1 MNRYISSIGFRD
13 FSKEEF
19 DNYLY
24 DEALRDPDVVT
35 KAIDLDG
42 NEITELRKE
51 VAGGM
56 GICMRGYY
64 RKDNQ
69 FIMDYYFP
77 YREASNTSNDI
88 PTSVIPQSDR
98 EGFFGLCDD
107 VRIGVD
113 LIYFIQDMMPIL
125 MSDQRGLDEVYFGGS
140 SFMALSKGGKIIL
153 PVKRSESSEEKKK
166 ESIKKRS
173 KLVAAA
179 KDGDE
184 RAYEELTVSDMDLY
198 NSLSKRLT
206 NESLYDIVDTSFMPS
221 GIESDKYSVIGEIQ
235 NVRKFMNKRTKQFIY
250 DLTLQSDS
258 MTYGVCINEK
268 DLLGEPAVGRRF
280 KGDVWLQGKVNA

>member
-1 MNRYISSIGFRD
+1 MNGYFSSIGFKG

-24 DEALRDPDVVT
+24 DEALKDPDVVT

-56 GICMRGYY
+56 GICMRGYF
-64 RKDNQ
+64 RKDDQ
-69 FIMDYYFP
+69 FVLDYYFP
-77 YREASNTSNDI
+77 YREASNTSNGI
-88 PTSVIPQSDR
+88 PTNVIPQTDR

-125 MSDQRGLDEVYFGGS
+125 MSDQRGLDEVFFGGS
-140 SFMALSKGGKIIL
+140 SFMALSKSGKILL
-153 PVKRSESSEEKKK
+153 PMMKKAGTEQK
-166 ESIKKRS
+166 KIEYVQKRS

-179 KDGDE
+179 KNGDE
-184 RAYEELTVSDMDLY
+184 RAYEELTVNDMDLY
-198 NSLSKRLT
+198 NSLSKRLS
-206 NESLYDIVDTSFMPS
+206 NESLYEIVDTSFMPS
-221 GIESDKYSVIGEIQ
+221 GIESDKYSVIGEIL
-235 NVRKFMNKRTKQFIY
+235 NVRKFMNKRTRQFIY
-250 DLTLQSDS
+250 DMTLQSDS
-258 MTYGVCINEK
+258 MIYGVCINEK
-268 DLLGEPAVGRRF
+268 DLLGEPEVGRRF
-280 KGDVWLQGKVNA
+280 KGEVWLQGKVNA

>member
-1 MNRYISSIGFRD
+1 MNGYFSSIGFKG

-24 DEALRDPDVVT
+24 DEALKDPDVVT

-56 GICMRGYY
+56 GICMRGYF
-64 RKDNQ
+64 RKDDQ

-77 YREASNTSNDI
+77 YREASNTSNGI
-88 PTSVIPQSDR
+88 PTNVIPQTDR

-125 MSDQRGLDEVYFGGS
+125 MSDQRGLKEVFFGGS
-140 SFMALSKGGKIIL
+140 SFMALSNGGKILL
-153 PVKRSESSEEKKK
+153 PIMKKDGDEQK
-166 ESIKKRS
+166 KLENVQKRS

-179 KDGDE
+179 KNGDE
-184 RAYEELTVSDMDLY
+184 RAYEELTVNDMDLY
-198 NSLSKRLT
+198 NSLSKRLS
-206 NESLYDIVDTSFMPS
+206 NESLYEIVDTSFMPS
-221 GIESDKYSVIGEIQ
+221 GIESDKYSVIGEIL
-235 NVRKFMNKRTKQFIY
+235 NVRKFMNKRTRQFIY

-258 MTYGVCINEK
+258 MIYGVCINEK
-268 DLLGEPAVGRRF
+268 DLLGEPEIGRRF

>member
-1 MNRYISSIGFRD
+1 MNGYFSSIGFKG

-24 DEALRDPDVVT
+24 DEALKDPDVVT

-56 GICMRGYY
+56 GICMRGYF
-64 RKDNQ
+64 RKDDQ

-77 YREASNTSNDI
+77 YREASNTSNGI
-88 PTSVIPQSDR
+88 PTNVIPQTDR

-125 MSDQRGLDEVYFGGS
+125 MSDQRGLKEVFFGGS
-140 SFMALSKGGKIIL
+140 SFMALSNGGKILL
-153 PVKRSESSEEKKK
+153 PIMKKAGNEQK
-166 ESIKKRS
+166 KLENVQKRS

-179 KDGDE
+179 KNGDE
-184 RAYEELTVSDMDLY
+184 RAYEELTVNDMDLY
-198 NSLSKRLT
+198 NSLSKRLS
-206 NESLYDIVDTSFMPS
+206 NESLYEIVDTSFMPS
-221 GIESDKYSVIGEIQ
+221 GIESDKYSVIGEIL
-235 NVRKFMNKRTKQFIY
+235 NVRKFMNKRTRQFIY

-258 MTYGVCINEK
+258 MIYGVCINEK
-268 DLLGEPAVGRRF
+268 DLLGEPEIGRRF

>member
-1 MNRYISSIGFRD
+1 MNGYFSSIGFKG

-24 DEALRDPDVVT
+24 DEALKDPDVVT

-56 GICMRGYY
+56 GICMRGYF
-64 RKDNQ
+64 RKDDQ

-77 YREASNTSNDI
+77 YREASNTSNGI
-88 PTSVIPQSDR
+88 PTNVIPQTDR

-125 MSDQRGLDEVYFGGS
+125 ISDQRGLKEVFFGGS
-140 SFMALSKGGKIIL
+140 SFMALSNGGKILL
-153 PVKRSESSEEKKK
+153 PIMKKAGDEQK
-166 ESIKKRS
+166 KLENVQKRS

-179 KDGDE
+179 KKGDE
-184 RAYEELTVSDMDLY
+184 RAYEELTVNDMDLY
-198 NSLSKRLT
+198 NSLSKRLS
-206 NESLYDIVDTSFMPS
+206 NESLYEIVDTSFMPS
-221 GIESDKYSVIGEIQ
+221 GIESDKYSVIGEIL
-235 NVRKFMNKRTKQFIY
+235 NVRKFMNKRTRQFIY

-258 MTYGVCINEK
+258 MIYGVCINEK
-268 DLLGEPAVGRRF
+268 DLLGEPEIGRRF

>member
-1 MNRYISSIGFRD
+1 MNGYFSSIGFKG

-24 DEALRDPDVVT
+24 DEALKDPDVVT

-56 GICMRGYY
+56 GICMRGYF
-64 RKDNQ
+64 RKDDQ

-77 YREASNTSNDI
+77 YREASNTSNGI
-88 PTSVIPQSDR
+88 PTNVIPQTDR

-125 MSDQRGLDEVYFGGS
+125 MSDQRGLKEVFFGGS
-140 SFMALSKGGKIIL
+140 SFMALSNGGKILL
-153 PVKRSESSEEKKK
+153 PIMKKAGDEQK
-166 ESIKKRS
+166 KLENVQKRS

-179 KDGDE
+179 KNGDE
-184 RAYEELTVSDMDLY
+184 RAYEELTVNDMDLY
-198 NSLSKRLT
+198 NSLSKRLS
-206 NESLYDIVDTSFMPS
+206 NESLYEIVDTSFMPS
-221 GIESDKYSVIGEIQ
+221 GIESDKYSVIGEIL
-235 NVRKFMNKRTKQFIY
+235 NVRKFMNKRTRQFIY

-258 MTYGVCINEK
+258 MIYGVCINEK
-268 DLLGEPAVGRRF
+268 DLLGEPEIGRRF
-280 KGDVWLQGKVNA
+280 KGDVWLQGIVNA

>member
-1 MNRYISSIGFRD
+1 MNGYFSSIGFKG

-24 DEALRDPDVVT
+24 DEALKDPDVVT

-56 GICMRGYY
+56 GICMRGYF
-64 RKDNQ
+64 RKDDQ

-77 YREASNTSNDI
+77 YREASNTSNGI
-88 PTSVIPQSDR
+88 PTNVIPQTDR

-125 MSDQRGLDEVYFGGS
+125 MSDQRGLKEVFFGGS
-140 SFMALSKGGKIIL
+140 SFMALSNGGKILL
-153 PVKRSESSEEKKK
+153 PIMKKAGDEQK
-166 ESIKKRS
+166 KLENVQKRS

-179 KDGDE
+179 KNGDE
-184 RAYEELTVSDMDLY
+184 RAYEELTVNDMDLY
-198 NSLSKRLT
+198 NSLSKRLS
-206 NESLYDIVDTSFMPS
+206 NESLYEIVDTSFMPS
-221 GIESDKYSVIGEIQ
+221 GIESDKYSVIGEIL
-235 NVRKFMNKRTKQFIY
+235 NVRKFMNKRTRQFIY

-258 MTYGVCINEK
+258 MIYGVCINEK
-268 DLLGEPAVGRRF
+268 DLLGEPEIGRRF

>member
-1 MNRYISSIGFRD
+1 MNGYFSSIGFKG

-24 DEALRDPDVVT
+24 DEALKDPDVVT

-56 GICMRGYY
+56 GICMRGYF
-64 RKDNQ
+64 RKDDQ

-77 YREASNTSNDI
+77 YREASNTSNGI
-88 PTSVIPQSDR
+88 PTNVIPQTDR

-125 MSDQRGLDEVYFGGS
+125 MSDQRGLKEVFFGGS
-140 SFMALSKGGKIIL
+140 SFMALSNGGKILL
-153 PVKRSESSEEKKK
+153 PIMKKAGDEQK
-166 ESIKKRS
+166 KLENVQKRS

-179 KDGDE
+179 KNGDE
-184 RAYEELTVSDMDLY
+184 KAYEELTVNDMDLY
-198 NSLSKRLT
+198 NSLSKRLS
-206 NESLYDIVDTSFMPS
+206 NESLYEIVDTSFMPS
-221 GIESDKYSVIGEIQ
+221 GIESDKYSVIGEIL
-235 NVRKFMNKRTKQFIY
+235 NVRKFMNKRTRQFIY

-258 MTYGVCINEK
+258 MIYGVCINEK
-268 DLLGEPAVGRRF
+268 DLLGEPEIGRRF